1 MIKLDLIE
9 FADYI
14 RPKEIVDEILKQN
27 PNIKIPIPLSEIAKN
42 IGIVDIDYRPLGNLE
57 GALVANEYKTEGV
70 ILINNS
76 KEAGTKERQRFTLGH
91 EIGHFMIPRHGHKMS
106 CSISDMSTTNKDEK
120 IEIEAND
127 FASKILMPDQ
137 LFCKGSLFDN
147 PSIEN
152 IKKLAVIY
160 GVSFAACSNK
170 YITNHHEPLAMVFYK
185 NKKFRYFKKSK
196 DFPFYFSFECK
207 KGTQLPLDSLAN
219 NLNDFSDEN
228 ISLDYTDA
236 SVWISKT
243 NGFLLPDE
251 IIEEVYIQKNGYSV
265 VLLKFEEEIEEI
277 ENY

>member
-9 FADYI
+9 FSDYI
-14 RPKEIVDEILKQN
+14 RPKEIVDEVLKQN

-91 EIGHFMIPRHGHKMS
+91 EIGHFMIPRHGYKMS
-106 CSISDMSTTNKDEK
+106 CSISDMNTANKDKK

-160 GVSFAACSNK
+160 GVSFAACADK
-170 YITNHHEPLAMVFYK
+170 YITNHHEPLAMIFYE
-185 NKKFRYFKKSK
+185 NKKFRYLKKSK

-207 KGTQLPLDSLAN
+207 KGARLPLDSLAN
-219 NLNDFSDEN
+219 NLNDFSGEN
-228 ISLDYTDA
+228 ISLDYADA

-251 IIEEVYIQKNGYSV
+251 IIEEVCIQKNGYSV
-265 VLLKFEEEIEEI
+265 VLLKLEEEIEEI
-277 ENY
+277 

>member
-14 RPKEIVDEILKQN
+14 RPKEIVDEVLKQN

-42 IGIVDIDYRPLGNLE
+42 IGIVDVDYRPLGNLE
-57 GALVANEYKTEGV
+57 GALVANEHKTKGV

-106 CSISDMSTTNKDEK
+106 CSISDMNTTNKDEK

-147 PSIEN
+147 PSIGN
-152 IKKLAVIY
+152 IKKLATNY
-160 GVSFAACSNK
+160 EVSFAACADK
-170 YITNHHEPLAMVFYK
+170 YITNHHEPLAILFYK
-185 NKKFRYFKKSK
+185 DKRLRYLKKNKA
-196 DFPFYFSFECK
+196 FPFYFSFQCK
-207 KGTQLPLDSLAN
+207 KDTQLPLDSLAN
-219 NLNDFSDEN
+219 NLNDFSGEN

-251 IIEEVYIQKNGYSV
+251 IVEEVYIQKNGYSA
-265 VLLKFEEEIEEI
+265 VLLRFEDEIKEV